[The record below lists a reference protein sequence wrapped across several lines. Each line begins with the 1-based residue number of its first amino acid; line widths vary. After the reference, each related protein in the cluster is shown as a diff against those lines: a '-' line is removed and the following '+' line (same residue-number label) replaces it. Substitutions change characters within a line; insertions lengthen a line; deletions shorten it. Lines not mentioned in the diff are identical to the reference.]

1 VDDLVEDDSRGGVS
15 RLDLRQ
21 RRVERSA
28 RIWLR
33 AYPRRWRSSYGE
45 DLVGTLLDLAGPDA
59 RTVRLRDGLSVLWA
73 GWSLR
78 LREHPPLLP
87 WLGYRFFEM
96 RLAQRYRAWVA
107 DDVLGRLFA
116 VRSVLI
122 YTACLALL
130 YVGWALLFSDPV
142 PSLQGDP
149 WFYAMVWGAP
159 ALSSLLYPRFI
170 PRRIWRRQVS
180 AWVPPEL
187 RPRSSPGDPARELAE
202 YRAAS
207 MQRQA
212 GPAGRPEASHG

>member
-1 VDDLVEDDSRGGVS
+1 MDDLVDDDSRGGVS

-87 WLGYRFFEM
+87 WLRYRLLESD
-96 RLAQRYRAWVA
+96 LPEAYRAWMIN
-107 DDVLGRLFA
+107 DLLGRLHAARAFA
-116 VRSVLI
+116 QIMVVFLVIYGVFSLATWDVQILLRGVSVWPAYLV
-122 YTACLALL
+122 
-130 YVGWALLFSDPV
+130 VGAV
-142 PSLQGDP
+142 SLVV
-149 WFYAMVWGAP
+149 M
-159 ALSSLLYPRFI
+159 PRI
-170 PRRIWRRQVS
+170 
-180 AWVPPEL
+180 
-187 RPRSSPGDPARELAE
+187 
-202 YRAAS
+202 RA
-207 MQRQA
+207 
-212 GPAGRPEASHG
+212 